1 MEEAGPE
8 EQSGG
13 VYLAFRTVHF
23 SHCVVVSRFTQS
35 VLLFMV
41 KQRRSDSLRVR
52 GLQIKE
58 RRLQEVPPAVSGRTV
73 RREAAN
79 S

>member
-1 MEEAGPE
+1 MGKAGPE
-8 EQSGG
+8 EQCGG
-13 VYLAFRTVHF
+13 VYLSFRTVHF
-23 SHCVVVSRFTQS
+23 SHGVVVSRFTQS

-41 KQRRSDSLRVR
+41 KQRRSDSLHVR

>member
-1 MEEAGPE
+1 MEGLGSVEAVW
-8 EQSGG
+8 G
-13 VYLAFRTVHF
+13 VYLSFRTVHF
-23 SHCVVVSRFTQS
+23 SHGVVASRFTQW

-41 KQRRSDSLRVR
+41 KQRRSDSLPER

-79 S
+79 P